1 MLAVQAKLKLNTGCN
16 MWAVIENNKVVN
28 IVVDVDGKELKKNPS
43 KYIEYSGGWDYSN
56 GIDGGVFFP
65 HEAAPE

>member
-1 MLAVQAKLKLNTGCN
+1 

-28 IVVDVDGKELKKNPS
+28 IVVDVDAKDLKKNPS

-65 HEAAPE
+65 HEATPE